1 MSETEKKILNA
12 AREEFIATGL
22 KGARM
27 QAIADRAGVNKALLH
42 YYFRSKEKL
51 YEEALS
57 DVIETLWGEIGL
69 QIQQMK
75 KAPDIKAMISLIV
88 TTYVKTM
95 QSNPLLIKII
105 IRELA
110 DDGNI
115 LPVIAKRLF
124 DTYGKIP
131 RGLLEKIQQGIK
143 DGDIYPDLRPV
154 DILINTMG
162 MCAITF
168 AIVPVAKKISEGI
181 GISFEADDAFF
192 KSRINSII
200 TMVCDGIFTR
210 GGRV

>member
-1 MSETEKKILNA
+1 MGETEKKILNA

-27 QAIADRAGVNKALLH
+27 QTIADRAGVNKALLH

-57 DVIETLWGEIGL
+57 EVVETLWGEIGQ

-75 KAPDIKAMISLIV
+75 KAPDIKTMISVIV
-88 TTYVKTM
+88 TTYFKTM
-95 QSNPLLIKII
+95 QANPLLIKII

-110 DDGNI
+110 DDGTI
-115 LPVIAKRLF
+115 FPIIAKRLF
-124 DTYGKIP
+124 DTFGKIP
-131 RGLLEKIQQGIK
+131 KGLLEKIQEGIK
-143 DGDIYPDLRPV
+143 DGDIHSNLKPV

-168 AIVPVAKKISEGI
+168 AIAPVAKKVSECI
-181 GISFEADDAFF
+181 GFRFEADDAFF
-192 KSRINSII
+192 NSRINSII

-210 GGRV
+210 GNRE

>member
-1 MSETEKKILNA
+1 MGETEKKILNA
-12 AREEFIATGL
+12 AREEFITTGL

-57 DVIETLWGEIGL
+57 DVIETLWGEIGQ

-95 QSNPLLIKII
+95 KTNPLLIKII

-110 DDGNI
+110 DDGTI
-115 LPVIAKRLF
+115 LPIIAKRLY
-124 DTYGKIP
+124 DTFGKIP
-131 RGLLEKIQQGIK
+131 RGLLEKIQEGIN
-143 DGDIYPDLRPV
+143 DGDIYPDLKPV

-168 AIVPVAKKISEGI
+168 AIVPVAKKVSESI
-181 GISFEADDAFF
+181 GFRFEADDTFF

-200 TMVCDGIFTR
+200 TMVCDGIFVR
-210 GGRV
+210 GGRK

>member
-1 MSETEKKILNA
+1 MGETEKKILNA
-12 AREEFIATGL
+12 AREEFIDTGL

-27 QAIADRAGVNKALLH
+27 QSIADRAGVNKALLH

-57 DVIETLWGEIGL
+57 DVVETLWGEIGQ

-75 KAPDIKAMISLIV
+75 KAPDIKTMISLIV
-88 TTYVKTM
+88 TTYFKTM
-95 QSNPLLIKII
+95 QENPLLIRII

-110 DDGNI
+110 DDGTI
-115 LPVIAKRLF
+115 LPIIAKRLF
-124 DTYGKIP
+124 DSFGKIP
-131 RGLLEKIQQGIK
+131 RGLLDKIQEGIN
-143 DGDIYPDLRPV
+143 DGRISPDLKPV

-168 AIVPVAKKISEGI
+168 AIAPVAKKVSENI
-181 GISFEADDAFF
+181 GFRFEADDAFF

-200 TMVCDGIFTR
+200 TMVCDGIFIR
-210 GGRV
+210 GDRK